1 MGAGTLTQRIELL
14 PRCFLSSSPRLV
26 VAVGGVALPPLA
38 VCITLCSLSMLY
50 NVLQL
55 TIRALRV
62 AGLVSVATGLLR
74 WAQPMLQRRVLHILD
89 RLPPTGLFDPPD
101 DVVFSEYCRHVLRT
115 LESSPRTEYLR
126 SAQTEL
132 AAACERDPEM
142 HWLSVELLQLG
153 AEPQLLQLCEALERL
168 SPGRLYLEWHGHRTY
183 ADAQRFSDHVLDEIR
198 VGMRRKASRT
208 GTPRSE
214 HDIEDGVQRII
225 ESDAAKRAHRARLA
239 DAMWPRVEADPD
251 YQQYQRAL
259 GAFEASGAAE
269 LQRRYREMD
278 QNVGHGR
285 RSRGSAFEERAH
297 TAFLLLEPRL
307 RQRLRETNRH
317 HHDHHHHH
325 HQVESTIIEAPQ
337 NNTDEE
343 QQIDPNLHYVT
354 GSTWIDEAG
363 NMVGELDVVFLNG
376 DEVIGIVEFKS
387 NCYEIAAAERQ
398 HLVKMQGRHSIRT
411 DDGRRLRLTERPL
424 FFVATLIPGH
434 EYLLGAE
441 AQVVAAI
448 TDALFGEQIDIND
461 HERMAQ
467 LAHRIR
473 DDLALTESPQ
483 DYMRRNPDH
492 VLVLL

>member
-1 MGAGTLTQRIELL
+1 
-14 PRCFLSSSPRLV
+14 
-26 VAVGGVALPPLA
+26 
-38 VCITLCSLSMLY
+38 
-50 NVLQL
+50 VLQL

-101 DVVFSEYCRHVLRT
+101 DVVFGEYCRHVLRT

-214 HDIEDGVQRII
+214 HDIEDAVQRII

-251 YQQYQRAL
+251 TSSTNAHSAPSRHR
-259 GAFEASGAAE
+259 E
-269 LQRRYREMD
+269 LQSY
-278 QNVGHGR
+278 NVATARWTRTSVTVVDHVVAPS
-285 RSRGSAFEERAH
+285 RSVLTRPFYYSNHVYASDYVKPIVIITIIIIIIIKWNQPSSRHLRTIPTRNSKSIPICTTSPEARGSMKLA
-297 TAFLLLEPRL
+297 
-307 RQRLRETNRH
+307 
-317 HHDHHHHH
+317 
-325 HQVESTIIEAPQ
+325 
-337 NNTDEE
+337 
-343 QQIDPNLHYVT
+343 
-354 GSTWIDEAG
+354 TWSVSS
-363 NMVGELDVVFLNG
+363 M
-376 DEVIGIVEFKS
+376 S
-387 NCYEIAAAERQ
+387 SSS
-398 HLVKMQGRHSIRT
+398 M
-411 DDGRRLRLTERPL
+411 
-424 FFVATLIPGH
+424 AT
-434 EYLLGAE
+434 
-441 AQVVAAI
+441 
-448 TDALFGEQIDIND
+448 
-461 HERMAQ
+461 R
-467 LAHRIR
+467 
-473 DDLALTESPQ
+473 
-483 DYMRRNPDH
+483 
-492 VLVLL
+492 